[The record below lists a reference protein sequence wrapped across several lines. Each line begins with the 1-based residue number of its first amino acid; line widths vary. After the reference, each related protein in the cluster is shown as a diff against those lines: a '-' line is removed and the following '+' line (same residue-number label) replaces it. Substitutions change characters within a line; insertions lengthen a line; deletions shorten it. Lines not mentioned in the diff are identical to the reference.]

1 MDSRRRLV
9 AIMLLAAFGAACAG
23 PASDAP
29 DLVLTGG
36 AIYPLGADDR
46 PVAALAIRGDAIL
59 ALGSDAEVL
68 QLAGRYTQ
76 QMPLEDSAVLPGSYD
91 AWNDL
96 EALGR
101 WPDGDLDMRL
111 ASTVEEAQ
119 AMVRNAAGTTDAGGW
134 LLGWGWD
141 ENDWPEALLPDRADL
156 DAVGVDRPIALL
168 HRNGEAAWLNSA
180 ALAALPAGVLD
191 AYRGVLRDDAGEPS
205 GIIFG
210 DALAALD
217 DVLSGSAEQEREWL
231 AEGARRAA
239 AAGVTR
245 AATPPVDDA
254 VVTRLLEL
262 ERRGLLPLRV
272 DVRLTPAAAAAYRGS
287 DLQERVADSTLVR
300 VTAIGARVDG
310 PLASRLALLTEPYAA
325 GVATLPTAD
334 GTALGAAAAAARDAE
349 LPLQV
354 QASGDA
360 AVSAA
365 LTAIAAS
372 ERPGGAIIGFD
383 LAPTEASADLAGLRV
398 AITPARFAR
407 DVYWLDRVLGPQRAL
422 RAYAWADLAAA
433 GASFALASD
442 APAYRLRPITDIA
455 TATSRSNS
463 EGYPAGGWNPQQG
476 LPRDVLLRAL
486 IDDGAGLQAGDP
498 ADLVVWSEDP
508 VAGDD
513 GALRRAEAL
522 LTIVAGRV
530 AYSRAL
536 VQPPMGTDQRR

>member
-1 MDSRRRLV
+1 MDIDRRLV
-9 AIMLLAAFGAACAG
+9 AITLLAAIASGCTG
-23 PASDAP
+23 PTSDAP
-29 DLVLTGG
+29 ELVLTDG

-46 PVAALAIRGDAIL
+46 PVAALAVRGDSIL
-59 ALGSDAEVL
+59 ALGSNAEVL
-68 QLAGRYTQ
+68 QLADRYTQ

-119 AMVRNAAGTTDAGGW
+119 AMVRNAAGTTGSNGW

-141 ENDWPEALLPDRADL
+141 ENDWPEAELPNRNDL
-156 DAVGVDRPIALL
+156 DAVGVEQPIVLL
-168 HRNGEAAWLNSA
+168 HRNGVVAWLNSA
-180 ALAALPAGVLD
+180 ALAALPEGALEGR
-191 AYRGVLRDDAGEPS
+191 RGVLRDDAGEPT
-205 GIIFG
+205 GIILG
-210 DALAALD
+210 DALAVLD
-217 DVLSGSAEQEREWL
+217 DVLAGTADEQREWL

-245 AATPPVDDA
+245 AATPPLEGPPVN
-254 VVTRLLEL
+254 RLLEL

-287 DLQERVADSTLVR
+287 DLQERVENSTLVR
-300 VTAIGARVDG
+300 VTAVGARLDG
-310 PLASRLALLTEPYAA
+310 PLASRLALLSQPYAVGGPA
-325 GVATLPTAD
+325 LP
-334 GTALGAAAAAARDAE
+334 GTDDEALDAAAAAARDAE

-360 AVSAA
+360 AVRAA
-365 LTAIAAS
+365 LAAITAS
-372 ERPGGAIIGFD
+372 GRPGGVIIGFD
-383 LAPTEASADLAGLRV
+383 LLPADLPTDLSGLRV

-407 DVYWLDRVLGPQRAL
+407 DVYWLDRVLGPERAMH
-422 RAYAWADLAAA
+422 AYAWADLAAA
-433 GASFALASD
+433 GVSFDLASD
-442 APAYRLRPITDIA
+442 APGYRLRPITDIA

-463 EGYPAGGWNPQQG
+463 EGYPAGGWNTRQALG
-476 LPRDVLLRAL
+476 RDVLLRAL
-486 IDDGAGLQAGDP
+486 VDVGAGLAPGAP

-536 VQPPMGTDQRR
+536 VHPPMGTDQKR

>member
-1 MDSRRRLV
+1 MDTHRRFV
-9 AIMLLAAFGAACAG
+9 AIMALAAIGAACAG

-29 DLVLTGG
+29 ELVLTGG

-46 PVAALAIRGDAIL
+46 PVAALAIRGDSIL
-59 ALGSDAEVL
+59 ALGNDAEIL
-68 QLAGRYTQ
+68 QLADRYTQ

-119 AMVRNAAGTTDAGGW
+119 AMVRNAAGTTGSAGW

-141 ENDWPEALLPDRADL
+141 ENNWPEAALPDRGDL
-156 DAVGVDRPIALL
+156 DAIGIERPIALL
-168 HRNGEAAWLNSA
+168 HRNGVAAWLNSA
-180 ALAALPAGVLD
+180 ALAALPAGGLD
-191 AYRGVLRDDAGEPS
+191 AYRGVLRDDAGEAT

-210 DALAALD
+210 DALAVLH
-217 DVLSGSAEQEREWL
+217 DVLAGSSEQEREWL

-245 AATPPVDDA
+245 AATPPADGA

-272 DVRLTPAAAAAYRGS
+272 DVRLTPAAATTYRGS
-287 DLQERVADSTLVR
+287 DLQERVESSTLVR
-300 VTAIGARVDG
+300 VTAVGIRVDG
-310 PLASRLALLTEPYAA
+310 PLASRLAVLSEPYAA
-325 GVATLPTAD
+325 GGLAPLAID
-334 GTALGAAAAAARDAE
+334 DAALDAAAAAARDAE

-360 AVSAA
+360 AVNAA

-372 ERPGGAIIGFD
+372 GRPGGAIIGFD
-383 LAPTEASADLAGLRV
+383 LSPAELPGDLAGLHV

-407 DVYWLDRVLGPQRAL
+407 DVYWLDRVLGTQRAA
-422 RAYAWADLAAA
+422 RAHAWADLAAA
-433 GASFALASD
+433 GVSFDLASD

-463 EGYPAGGWNPQQG
+463 EGYPAGGWNTQQALG
-476 LPRDVLLRAL
+476 RDVLLRAMV
-486 IDDGAGLQAGDP
+486 DGAGLQPDAP

-536 VQPPMGTDQRR
+536 VQPPMGTDQER

>member
-1 MDSRRRLV
+1 MDTHRRV
-9 AIMLLAAFGAACAG
+9 IAITLLAAIGTACAG

-29 DLVLTGG
+29 ELVLTGG

-46 PVAALAIRGDAIL
+46 PVAALAIRGDSIL

-68 QLAGRYTQ
+68 QLADRYTQ

-119 AMVRNAAGTTDAGGW
+119 AMVRNAAGAAGSGGW

-141 ENDWPEALLPDRADL
+141 ENDWPEAALPNRSDL
-156 DAVGVDRPIALL
+156 DAIGVERPIALL
-168 HRNGEAAWLNSA
+168 HRNGVAAWLNSA
-180 ALAALPAGVLD
+180 ALAALPAGALD
-191 AYRGVLRDDAGEPS
+191 GYRGVVHDDAGEPT
-205 GIIFG
+205 GILFG
-210 DALAALD
+210 DALAVLD
-217 DVLSGSAEQEREWL
+217 DVLAGTAEQEREWI

-245 AATPPVDDA
+245 VATAPVEDA
-254 VVTRLLEL
+254 VVTRLLDL

-272 DVRLTPAAAAAYRGS
+272 DVRLTPAAATSYRGS
-287 DLQERVADSTLVR
+287 DLQERVEDSTLVR
-300 VTAIGARVDG
+300 VTAVGARVDG
-310 PLASRLALLTEPYAA
+310 PLASHLALLSEPYATA
-325 GVATLPTAD
+325 GPALPAVD
-334 GTALGAAAAAARDAE
+334 GAMLEAAAAAARDVE

-365 LTAIAAS
+365 LAAIAAS
-372 ERPGGAIIGFD
+372 GQPGGAIIGFD
-383 LAPTEASADLAGLRV
+383 LLPADLPADLTGLRV

-422 RAYAWADLAAA
+422 RADAWADLAAA
-433 GASFALASD
+433 GVSFDIASD

-455 TATSRSNS
+455 TASTRSNS
-463 EGYPAGGWNPQQG
+463 EGYPAGGWNTQQALG
-476 LPRDVLLRAL
+476 RDILLRAL
-486 IDDGAGLQAGDP
+486 VGDGADLDVGAP

-536 VQPPMGTDQRR
+536 VHPPMETDQKR